1 MIAVYREDLNIE
13 VKNKNLWSPNYS
25 GAVQVFSR
33 DLDVKKGEESDINK
47 FKLEEIDKIIN
58 N

>member
-13 VKNKNLWSPNYS
+13 VKNKNLWSPNYID
-25 GAVQVFSR
+25 AIQVFSR

-47 FKLEEIDKIIN
+47 FKLEEIEKIIN